1 MKAKLLQISSPIA
14 VLAWLAFAALLRAQA
29 PAPRPVTSETVE
41 LSPFEVTEGS
51 VRGYVASETITGS
64 RVKTPIVDLPYS
76 VNVMTSEFLEDFALL
91 ELNDNLTHVSG
102 FTGLDIG
109 GNFFLRGFAASY
121 QLRDGFMRLGR
132 YGSSNIDRIE
142 IIKGSSAAIYGRTS
156 PGGMVNMI
164 SKQPKAEAS
173 QKLAFNYGDYGTQR
187 VTLEATGPLLASKLG
202 KTSFILTGSHFQREF
217 DMDYARNR
225 NQEYYLGLNHV
236 FADGSKL
243 FLSAE
248 HFFQLRH
255 APLSPAPL
263 IVDQKGTAS
272 TADDVAIGY
281 ATNLAKYNANGPN
294 SELNRGN
301 DSFTAYYDR
310 TLSPV
315 FNLRVSGNYFR
326 GRRWDYN
333 INNGWATINLN
344 PAVAAAPSSLRGA
357 NPQRGRIFQDG
368 GGLQADLL
376 AHYFTHSGKLEHRT
390 LLTFDFNDFYNW
402 NPQQPYGG
410 AADLAAWN
418 ATLRRVTLDANYNP
432 VAPIAYFPKWYW
444 DAPNAPFTR
453 NNKFQTRVLGSLL
466 RQQTSLMQ
474 GRLLAYTGARY
485 DWIHHQHRDRTTAA
499 TAFTPFIPGYKVG
512 DVIEKKSS
520 QFKPNVGANYKIQSE
535 LRVFANYSESFFMD
549 QGDTPLEIANP
560 SYKPEVSD
568 GWDYG
573 FKGSLLGN
581 RLTYTLSGF
590 YINRHNVTVRDL
602 VETPAG
608 SGSFVEESRRDG
620 DQLVRGYEIDASWNM
635 TDDFSAL
642 VSYGSVHSIYTDY
655 GAANPLVVGRPV
667 QFVAPYNG
675 SASIKYAP
683 GRGAWK
689 GFSANF
695 GVTFVGSTPLAPPEA
710 GDVYT
715 TSSRGVRTLVSST
728 GQWKLKS
735 PAYSLWSLG
744 LRYALKSTGSYSH
757 SLAANVNNIFDAD
770 YLRAGSGGS
779 NSRFPGEKRALYF
792 TYTLSHKGAKF

>member
-1 MKAKLLQISSPIA
+1 MQNPSHRRQSL
-14 VLAWLAFAALLRAQA
+14 ALLGFLAISAGLFAQA
-29 PAPRPVTSETVE
+29 STPPRGASEVIE
-41 LSPFEVTEGS
+41 LSPFQVTTNPN
-51 VRGYVASETITGS
+51 RGYTASETMTGS
-64 RVKTPIVDLPYS
+64 RVKTQIVDLPYS
-76 VNVMTSEFLEDFALL
+76 VHVMTSEFLEDFGLL

-121 QLRDGFMRLGR
+121 QLRDGFLRLGR

-187 VTLEATGPLLASKLG
+187 VTLEATGPLLSSQLG
-202 KTSFILTGSHFQREF
+202 KTNFILTGSHFQRDF
-217 DMDYARNR
+217 DMEYARNR
-225 NQEYYLGLNHV
+225 NLEYYLGVDHV

-248 HFFQLRH
+248 YFFQLRH
-255 APLSPAPL
+255 APLSAAPL

-281 ATNLAKYNANGPN
+281 ASNLANYNPNGPN

-301 DSFTAYYDR
+301 DSFTAYYDKA
-310 TLSPV
+310 LSPV

-357 NPQRGRIFQDG
+357 TPQRARIFQDG
-368 GGLQADLL
+368 GGTQADLL
-376 AHYFTHSGKLEHRT
+376 AHYFTQSGKVEHRT

-432 VAPIAYFPKWYW
+432 VGPIAYFPKWYW
-444 DAPNAPFTR
+444 AAPTTPFTR
-453 NNKFQTRVLGSLL
+453 SNKFHTRVLGSLL
-466 RQQTSLMQ
+466 RQQSSFME

-485 DWIHHQHRDRTTAA
+485 DWVHHEHRDRTTAA
-499 TAFTPFIPGYKVG
+499 ASFTPFIPGYKIG
-512 DVIEKKSS
+512 DVIDKKVSE
-520 QFKPNVGANYKIQSE
+520 FKPNIGANYKIHRDF
-535 LRVFANYSESFFMD
+535 RVFANYSESFFMD
-549 QGDTPLEIANP
+549 QGDTPLAIANP
-560 SYKPEVSD
+560 TYKPEVAD

-573 FKGSLLGN
+573 FKGSLGGG

-590 YINRHNVTVRDL
+590 YINRHNVTVQDL
-602 VETPAG
+602 AESPAG
-608 SGSFVEESRRDG
+608 SGSFVEASRRDG

-642 VSYGSVHSIYTDY
+642 VSYGTVHSIYTDY
-655 GAANPLVVGRPV
+655 GAANPLVIGRPV

-695 GVTFVGSTPLAPPEA
+695 GVTFVGATPLAPPES

-715 TSSRGVRTLVSST
+715 TSSKGVRTLVSST

-735 PAYSLWSLG
+735 PAFSIWSLG
-744 LRYALKSTGSYSH
+744 LRYALKSTSHFSH
-757 SLAANVNNIFDAD
+757 SLAVNVNNIFDEN

-779 NSRFPGEKRALYF
+779 NSRFPGEKRAVYF
-792 TYTLSHKGAKF
+792 TYTISHKGAKF